1 MKINTAKQRM
11 LAGEPAFGFSVGLG
25 APQNA
30 ELLSA
35 TGVDFILLDRQHG
48 SWGDDSTLAALTAMQ
63 AGSAIPMAR
72 VLRNDYALIGRLL
85 DEGFLGI
92 VVPMVNTAEEA
103 AAVADACR
111 FPPVGQRSWGW
122 GHARMYG
129 PDYAEWIGEQLFVA
143 VQIETAE
150 AVKNA
155 EAILGTPG
163 IDGCWLGPSDLS
175 FSLGFHPREMDSRDE
190 HRIALEAVVKACRN
204 TGKIP
209 GVAGRG
215 IEDARK
221 RAAMGFQ
228 FITAGSD
235 IGFLSAGAAAA
246 LVELN
251 GIRDGLKK

>member
-25 APQNA
+25 APQTA
-30 ELLSA
+30 ELLSVS
-35 TGVDFILLDRQHG
+35 GVDFILLDRQHG
-48 SWGDDSTLAALTAMQ
+48 SWGDDSTVAALTAMH

-72 VLRNDYALIGRLL
+72 VLHNDYALIGRLL

-92 VVPMVNTAEEA
+92 VVPMVNTAEDA
-103 AAVADACR
+103 NAVADACR

-129 PDYAEWIGEQLFVA
+129 PDYPEWIGEQLFVA

-155 EAILGTPG
+155 EAIMATPG

-175 FSLGFHPREMDSRDE
+175 FTLGFHPSEMDSRDE
-190 HRIALEAVVKACRN
+190 HRRALETVVKACRD

-215 IEDARK
+215 VEDARN

-246 LVELN
+246 MKELN
-251 GIRDGLKK
+251 AIRDGLKK

>member
-11 LAGEPAFGFSVGLG
+11 LAGEPAFGFSVGMG

-30 ELLSA
+30 ELLS
-35 TGVDFILLDRQHG
+35 TSGIDFILLDRQHG
-48 SWGDDSTLAALTAMQ
+48 SWGDDSMMAALTAMQ

-72 VLRNDYALIGRLL
+72 VLHNDYALLGRLL
-85 DEGFLGI
+85 DEGVLGV
-92 VVPMVNTAEEA
+92 VVPMVNNAEDA
-103 AAVADACR
+103 KAVADACR

-129 PDYAEWIGEQLFVA
+129 SDYSDWIGEQLFVA
-143 VQIETAE
+143 IQIETAE

-155 EAILGTPG
+155 EAIMATPG

-175 FSLGFHPREMDSRDE
+175 WSLGFHPSEMDDHEE
-190 HRIALEAVVKACRN
+190 HRRALEAVVKACWD

-209 GVAGRG
+209 GIAGRG
-215 IEDARK
+215 IEDARN

-235 IGFLSAGAAAA
+235 VGFLSAGAAAA